1 MPVIAIN
8 VSKKVYDAYHQIKS
22 GKRSERMNNALE
34 RHFRLEHQ
42 EPRSHT
48 ELDTKILELKD
59 NIEKLQKIILETNE
73 EKTKLQLL
81 CLKQQEFL
89 NNNWLSNILHRRR
102 PPSDESI
109 Q

>member
-8 VSKKVYDAYHQIKS
+8 VSKKVYDAYHNIKS

-42 EPRSHT
+42 APISHK
-48 ELDTKILELKD
+48 ELDIKILELQD
-59 NIEKLQKIILETNE
+59 NIQKLQKIILDTNE
-73 EKTKLQLL
+73 EKRKVELL

-102 PPSDESI
+102 PPSDELI
-109 Q
+109 R